1 MADST
6 PTDRGSSTP
15 LSVFVLNWRDTRN
28 PEGGGSERYIESI
41 ARRLAA
47 GGHRVTVLCAA
58 HPGAPRDET
67 VDDVTYRRR
76 GSKLTVYP
84 RALQYLWANRRAPD
98 VVVDVQ
104 NGVPFFSRLATRRPV
119 VVLVHHVHRE
129 QWPVV
134 YGPAAARFGWWLESW
149 LAPRF
154 YRGCQYVAVSE
165 VTKRELTGLGVRS
178 EHVAVV
184 HNGTDRPPQTPGRSR
199 TPTLCVLGRLVP
211 HKRVELALHVAAQLR
226 GQVPGLRLL
235 VVGDGWWS
243 AQLRREADR
252 LGVSDITEFCGFVT
266 EADKHRLVASSWL
279 HLAPSLKE
287 GWGLNVMEA
296 ASHGVPTVAFDDAG
310 GLSESVVEGV
320 TGRLVP
326 DLDAFTEATGQ
337 LLSDDTLRR
346 RMGAAARDRAL
357 TFHWGASAASFGE
370 VLQVAVA
377 GTHEARV
384 DPGPAHDVR
393 PDEIDLRAYE
403 GVRKVR

>member
-6 PTDRGSSTP
+6 PTFRGSSTP
-15 LSVFVLNWRDTRN
+15 LRVFVLNWRDTRN

-58 HPGAPRDET
+58 HPGAPGDET
-67 VDDVTYRRR
+67 VAGVTYRRR

-84 RALQYLWANRRAPD
+84 RALQYLWSHRRTPD

-134 YGPAAARFGWWLESW
+134 YGPLAARFGWWLESW
-149 LAPRF
+149 LAPRY

-165 VTKRELTGLGVRS
+165 VTKRELSGLGVRS
-178 EHVAVV
+178 EHIAVV
-184 HNGTDRPPQTPGRSR
+184 HNGTDRPPGTPGQAS

-211 HKRVELALHVAAQLR
+211 HKRVELALHVTAQLR
-226 GQVPGLRLL
+226 DTVPGLRLL

-243 AQLRREADR
+243 AQLQREADR
-252 LGVSDITEFCGFVT
+252 LGIGDVTDFCGFVT
-266 EADKHRLVASSWL
+266 ETDKHRLVASSWV

-326 DLDAFTEATGQ
+326 DLDAFTQATQQ
-337 LLSDDTLRR
+337 LLSDDTARH

-357 TFHWGASAASFGE
+357 TFLWGASAASFGE
-370 VLQVAVA
+370 VLQGAVA
-377 GTHEARV
+377 GAREARV
-384 DPGPAHDVR
+384 DPRPADGSLAEQV
-393 PDEIDLRAYE
+393 DLRAYE
-403 GVRKVR
+403 DVRKVR

>member
-6 PTDRGSSTP
+6 PTDRDSSTP

-84 RALQYLWANRRAPD
+84 RALQYLWANRRTPD

-165 VTKRELTGLGVRS
+165 VTKRELAGLGVRS

-184 HNGTDRPPQTPGRSR
+184 HNGTDRPPETPGRSP

-226 GQVPGLRLL
+226 DQVPSLRLL

-266 EADKHRLVASSWL
+266 EADKHQLVASSWV

-326 DLDAFTEATGQ
+326 DLDAFSEATGQ
-337 LLSDDTLRR
+337 LLSDDTLRV
-346 RMGAAARDRAL
+346 RMGTAARDRAL

-370 VLQVAVA
+370 VLRVAVA

-384 DPGPAHDVR
+384 DPGEAQDLR
-393 PDEIDLRAYE
+393 PDEIDLRDYE

>member
-15 LSVFVLNWRDTRN
+15 LIVFVLNWRDTRN

-184 HNGTDRPPQTPGRSR
+184 HNGTDRPPQTPGRSP

-337 LLSDDTLRR
+337 LLSDDTLRQ